1 MKQLLSAIVLIVSIV
16 LSQHTVAQAPQTLSS
31 SDILLGIK
39 KLNVLG
45 SVLYVGAHPDDENTR
60 LLAWL
65 SKEKLY
71 RTGYLSLT
79 RGDGGQ
85 NLIGNEQGINL
96 GLIRTQELLAAR
108 RIDGAEQFFSTAFD
122 FGFSKTSDE
131 TFKIW
136 NKEKILADVVWV
148 IRKFQP
154 DVIITRFPED
164 TRAGHGHHAASAIL
178 AREAF
183 SAAADPNR
191 FPDQLKRGVKVWQ
204 AKRILWNTFNFGGTN
219 TTAENQLKIDVGS
232 YNALLGKS
240 YGEIAAEGRS
250 QHKSQGFGVPKT
262 RGQSFEYF
270 TTVAGDPPV
279 TGIMDGVDISWART
293 GAAKVADDIQ
303 QAIQQY
309 DIQQP
314 GKSIY
319 LLQKASL
326 DAFDHNNTTEDS
338 PLINRKLTE
347 IMHMTAACSGLFA
360 EAVASKQMAVTGDS
374 IKISFNVVNR
384 SKTTLKKITIS
395 YRDTTFTFADSLPYN
410 QAKTIVLNSLV
421 KQEATED
428 QPYWLKEQMTE
439 GSYTVKDQREIG
451 LPQNNADVVQLYTRL
466 DTVQLYM
473 SFPLQYKYTDPVKGE
488 IYEPVITVSPVLV
501 KISPAVILTNTVP
514 KTKPQL
520 SVDYETETNMAAGP
534 ASIVFSNGAKQK
546 INISPRV
553 NETQTIVFPFDSIV
567 KSKKDTT
574 LAASIVFADKYTE
587 NGFANYMRLINYDH
601 IPTVHY
607 LFQSRAK
614 IINDEVKTE
623 GKRIGYIKGAGDN
636 VPDALTAMGYEVV
649 YLEPAD
655 INEQRL
661 KTLDAVITGVRAYN
675 TNEYL
680 SGKYD
685 VLMKYVENGGNLIV
699 QYNTSSQIGPVR
711 AKISPYPFD
720 ISRNRITDE
729 RAAVKI
735 LKSNHPVLNYPNK
748 ITDRDFEGWI
758 QERSIYHAS
767 NWDSHYE
774 TIFAMHDPGENDDE
788 GGLITAKYGK
798 GNFVYTG
805 LVFFRELPA
814 GVPGAYRLLANLIA
828 LNHKKGF

>member
-607 LFQSRAK
+607 LFQSRTK

-735 LKSNHPVLNYPNK
+735 LKPNHPVLNYPNK

>member
-1 MKQLLSAIVLIVSIV
+1 MKNLLLPLFLVIIIG
-16 LSQHTVAQAPQTLSS
+16 LSQQAGAQAPQSLSS
-31 SDILLGIK
+31 SEILLGIK

-65 SKEKLY
+65 SKERLY

-183 SAAADPNR
+183 YAAADPNR
-191 FPDQLKRGVKVWQ
+191 FPEQFVRGVKIWQ
-204 AKRILWNTFNFGGTN
+204 AKRVLWNTFNFGGAN

-232 YNALLGKS
+232 FNALLGKS
-240 YGEIAAEGRS
+240 YGEIAAESRS

-262 RGQSFEYF
+262 RGQSIEYF
-270 TTVAGDPPV
+270 TTVAGDAPV
-279 TGIMDGVDISWART
+279 KDVMDGVDISWART
-293 GAAKVADDIQ
+293 GGTKVADDIQ
-303 QAIQQY
+303 QVIQQF
-309 DIQQP
+309 DVQQP
-314 GKSIY
+314 DKSIS
-319 LLQKASL
+319 LLQKAL
-326 DAFDHNNTTEDS
+326 FDAFDHNTTENS
-338 PLINRKLTE
+338 PLINRKLSE
-347 IMHMTAACSGLFA
+347 IMHMITVSSGLFA

-395 YRDTTFTFADSLPYN
+395 YRDTTFTFSDSLPYN

-421 KQEATED
+421 KQEAMED

-466 DTVQLYM
+466 DSMQLYM

-488 IYEPVITVSPVLV
+488 IYQPVMIVSPVLV
-501 KISPAVILTNTVP
+501 KISPVVILTNTVP

-520 SVDYETETNMAAGP
+520 SVDYETETNMATGA

-546 INISPRV
+546 INISPRI
-553 NETQTIVFPFDSIV
+553 NETQTIVFPLDSVV
-567 KSKKDTT
+567 KSKKDTS
-574 LAASIVFADKYTE
+574 LAASIVFADKFTG
-587 NGFANYMRLINYDH
+587 NSFANYMRLINYDH

-607 LFQSRAK
+607 LFQSRLK

-636 VPDALTAMGYEVV
+636 VPDALMAMGYDVV

-655 INEQRL
+655 INEQKL

-675 TNEYL
+675 TNEYM
-680 SGKYD
+680 SGKYNI
-685 VLMKYVENGGNLIV
+685 LMNYIENGGNLIV

-711 AKISPYPFD
+711 AKISPYPFE

-735 LKSNHPVLNYPNK
+735 LQPSHAILNYPNK
-748 ITDRDFEGWI
+748 ITDKDFEGWI

-774 TIFAMHDPGENDDE
+774 TIFAMHDAGENDDE
-788 GGLITAKYGK
+788 GSLITAKYGK

>member
-1 MKQLLSAIVLIVSIV
+1 MKNLLLPLFLVIIIG
-16 LSQHTVAQAPQTLSS
+16 LSQHAGAQAPQSLSS
-31 SDILLGIK
+31 SEILLGIK

-45 SVLYVGAHPDDENTR
+45 SVLYIGAHPDDENTR

-65 SKEKLY
+65 SKERLY

-183 SAAADPNR
+183 YAAADPKR
-191 FPDQLKRGVKVWQ
+191 FPEQLLRGAKVWQ

-240 YGEIAAEGRS
+240 YGEIAADGRS

-262 RGQSFEYF
+262 RGQSIEYF
-270 TTVAGDPPV
+270 TTVAGDAPV
-279 TGIMDGVDISWART
+279 NDIMDGVDISWART
-293 GAAKVADDIQ
+293 GNTKVAEDIRQ
-303 QAIQQY
+303 TIQQY
-309 DIQQP
+309 DVQQP
-314 GKSIY
+314 DKSMF
-319 LLQKASL
+319 LLQKAL
-326 DAFDHNNTTEDS
+326 FDGFKDNSEEGS
-338 PLINRKLTE
+338 PLVNRKLQE
-347 IMHMTAACSGLFA
+347 ITHMTTACSGLFA
-360 EAVASKQMAVTGDS
+360 EAVASKQMAVAGDS

-410 QAKTIVLNSLV
+410 QSKTIVLNSLV
-421 KQEATED
+421 KQEPMED

-439 GSYTVKDQREIG
+439 GSYTVKNQLEIG

-466 DTVQLYM
+466 DSVQLYM

-488 IYEPVITVSPVLV
+488 IYQPVITVSPVLV

-520 SVDYETETNMAAGP
+520 SVDYETETNKAAGA
-534 ASIVFSNGAKQK
+534 ASIVFSNGAKQP
-546 INISPRV
+546 INISPRI
-553 NETQTIVFPFDSIV
+553 NETQTIVFPLDSVV
-567 KSKKDTT
+567 KSKKDTS
-574 LAASIVFADKYTE
+574 LAASIVFADKFTG
-587 NGFANYMRLINYDH
+587 NSFANYMRLINYDH

-607 LFQSRAK
+607 LFQSRLK

-636 VPDALTAMGYEVV
+636 VPDALIAMGYEVV
-649 YLEPAD
+649 YLEQAD
-655 INEQRL
+655 ITEQKL

-675 TNEYL
+675 TNEYM
-680 SGKYD
+680 SGKYNI
-685 VLMKYVENGGNLIV
+685 LMNYIENGGNLIV

-711 AKISPYPFD
+711 AKISPYPFE

-735 LKSNHPVLNYPNK
+735 LQPSHAILNYPNK
-748 ITDRDFEGWI
+748 ITDKDFEGWI

-788 GGLITAKYGK
+788 GSLITAKYGK